1 MKAIN
6 PKNQSTVNKAIN
18 WLEKHNN
25 FNDVR
30 DTLEEYTKEYTKIDN
45 KCLHSFDMFLEYMSQ
60 LPKNQQEIIYK
71 SNSY

>member
-6 PKNQSTVNKAIN
+6 SKNQTTLNKAIN
-18 WLEKHNN
+18 WLEKHNG
-25 FNDVR
+25 FNDIR
-30 DTLEEYTKEYTKIDN
+30 ETMEEYTREHTRMNN

-71 SNSY
+71 SNLY